1 MHFLFSVKAKNEAEE
16 YIKEMFKGDAKEL
29 DIKSLYKTGFQTKSP
44 SPSTSP
50 GREASPKKKSP
61 PRKVPPQQKRFE
73 GVPELVRSSSDDS
86 GGKDNFVAAK
96 GRCLSNIY
104 LGIQAK
110 KKDL

>member
-1 MHFLFSVKAKNEAEE
+1 MNTAQRVTDYSST
-16 YIKEMFKGDAKEL
+16 
-29 DIKSLYKTGFQTKSP
+29 SLYKTGFQNKSKSYLFQDKSP
-44 SPSTSP
+44 SPSKSP

-61 PRKVPPQQKRFE
+61 SRKVPPQQKRFE

-96 GRCLSNIY
+96 DRCLSNIY